1 MQSYVDGLAFS
12 HVLGDPKGSVFRVY
26 LRDSRGRPV
35 ETKLAGITMAADDDV
50 KAAFE
55 GKTHIDPGGV
65 LRTQYSCGVSGYIK
79 WMVHILGVHVRGSPL
94 SISCDVFVPPA
105 AMLASLAAIPKST
118 PPVHLEVAPGPGDD
132 GVGVERIGRGKRAER
147 VAYATLVTK
156 DIYVVGAIVLQHTLL
171 QAMDRGARRAPLLA
185 LVTESLSAR
194 AVRTLHAAGI
204 VVRHVPQTLNP
215 TRKMFSRGR
224 REDSSFAG
232 WSDVFA
238 KLHVWNM
245 TEYDRIVMM
254 DADTLIVGDPS
265 PLLEMDELSAAP
277 EGAGPPVAFNSG
289 VFVLRPSAETH
300 AALIAGINET
310 TVTFDGADQGY
321 LNELSV
327 FFFFFFFF
335 FFFLNPRYYFYHFW
349 AQSSQHLPPHHPSP
363 SRRFFV
369 DRWNIMPYRFNLLK
383 SPMHYGG
390 QATQFW
396 WYVNRH
402 LSRAVVLHLTG
413 PKPWQ
418 CGRFRE
424 CSDDGHRVPAFSG
437 MWFHAWDSACAA
449 VAARAGLRCVERY
462 TEQGAGISLERM
474 AVLPPKRPKGAR
486 KNKAGKNGAKKNGG
500 TKTESLG
507 KEDL

>member
-1 MQSYVDGLAFS
+1 LRKRKGKKKKKKKKLNHLILISTTLCVSTADPMQSYVDGLAFS
-12 HVLGDPKGSVFRVY
+12 HVLGEPKGSVFRVY

-118 PPVHLEVAPGPGDD
+118 TPVHLEVAPGPGDD

-300 AALIAGINET
+300 AALIAGINDPPILLLPFEGPIIST
-310 TVTFDGADQGY
+310 SAPPPPLTFPQVLCRPVEDHAVPVQPAQIADALWRAGDPVLVVREPAPVARRGAAPDGPQAVAVRPLPRVLGRRAPGAR
-321 LNELSV
+321 V
-327 FFFFFFFF
+327 FRDVVSC
-335 FFFLNPRYYFYHFW
+335 L
-349 AQSSQHLPPHHPSP
+349 
-363 SRRFFV
+363 
-369 DRWNIMPYRFNLLK
+369 
-383 SPMHYGG
+383 G
-390 QATQFW
+390 QRVRCGCGACGAAL
-396 WYVNRH
+396 R
-402 LSRAVVLHLTG
+402 RAV
-413 PKPWQ
+413 
-418 CGRFRE
+418 
-424 CSDDGHRVPAFSG
+424 HRTRR
-437 MWFHAWDSACAA
+437 WDL
-449 VAARAGLRCVERY
+449 ARADGGAPAQASQGRQE
-462 TEQGAGISLERM
+462 EQGG
-474 AVLPPKRPKGAR
+474 
-486 KNKAGKNGAKKNGG
+486 
-500 TKTESLG
+500 
-507 KEDL
+507 